1 MILDSS
7 AIIATIANEHDSS
20 RYRAAM
26 RGAENLAVLETRI
39 VLLIRFGMEA
49 VALFDELLE
58 KAGIDVVPFDAEM
71 SKAAFDA
78 FRRFGKGRGI
88 LPNRT
93 WLIARRARWRMRDPS
108 RYCSKERILPGRISS
123 PRLDNLSIC

>member
-78 FRRFGKGRGI
+78 FRRFGKGRGHPAQ
-88 LPNRT
+88 LNMVDCAASPLANARSEPLLFKGEDFART
-93 WLIARRARWRMRDPS
+93 DIQSA
-108 RYCSKERILPGRISS
+108 IG
-123 PRLDNLSIC
+123 